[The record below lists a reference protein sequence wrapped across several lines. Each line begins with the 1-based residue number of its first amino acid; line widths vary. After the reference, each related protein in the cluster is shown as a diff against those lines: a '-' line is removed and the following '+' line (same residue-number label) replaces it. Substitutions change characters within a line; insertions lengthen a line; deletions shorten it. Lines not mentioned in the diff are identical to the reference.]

1 MSSVVSQ
8 FVLLTLCAVTLA
20 ATVAQPDTNYAG
32 EYVMQGKGFGPN
44 DRAYAGTCSL
54 QREDQ
59 GYKVSCFNQDTRH
72 TYAGKGLAIGDT
84 LAIFIGDLLQGDHN
98 VTYAGEYLIVYQR
111 DANGNLSGKWLHT
124 TSPAAGME
132 TLTRK
137 K

>member
-1 MSSVVSQ
+1 MLCRIFQ
-8 FVLLTLCAVTLA
+8 FVLLTVSA
-20 ATVAQPDTNYAG
+20 AIFAGTATAQPDYSG
-32 EYVMQGKGFGPN
+32 EYVMRGKGFDPN

-54 QREDQ
+54 KREDR

-98 VTYAGEYLIVYQR
+98 ATYTGEYLIVYQR
-111 DANGNLSGKWLHT
+111 DANGNLTGRWVHT
-124 TSPAAGME
+124 TSPGAGME

>member
-1 MSSVVSQ
+1 MLCRIFQ
-8 FVLLTLCAVTLA
+8 FVLLTLSA
-20 ATVAQPDTNYAG
+20 AIFAGTATAQPDFSG
-32 EYVMQGKGFGPN
+32 EYVMQGKGFGSN

-54 QREDQ
+54 QREEQ

-98 VTYAGEYLIVYQR
+98 ATYAGEYLIVYQR
-111 DANGNLSGKWLHT
+111 DANRNLAGKWLHT

-132 TLTRK
+132 ILTRGK
-137 K
+137 